1 MVKKKRIGILGG
13 TFNPPHLGHLILAQ
27 EALKKLKLDKIIF
40 IPASIPPHKEIEDNK
55 AHLRYKMISLA
66 SRGNPRFKV
75 SKIELERKTISYSV
89 DTLRILKNKYGKNT
103 EIFFIAGSDSLN
115 ELESWK
121 NIGEVLKLANFVI
134 AIRPGFPIRKLKR
147 RVKFIEIPLLDI
159 SSSMIRKRIKASK
172 SIRYLVPEKVRKFIT
187 RHRLYK

>member
-1 MVKKKRIGILGG
+1 MAKKKRIGILGG

-27 EALKKLKLDKIIF
+27 EALKKLKLDKVIF
-40 IPASIPPHKEIEDNK
+40 IPASIPPHKEIKDNK
-55 AHLRYKMISLA
+55 AYLRYKMISLA
-66 SRGNPRFKV
+66 SRGNPRFEV

-103 EIFFIAGSDSLN
+103 EIFFITGSDSLN

-121 NIGEVLKLANFVI
+121 NIDEVLKLANFVI
-134 AIRPGFPIRKLKR
+134 AIRPGFPVRKLR
-147 RVKFIEIPLLDI
+147 RKVKFIEIPLLDI

-172 SIRYLVPEKVRKFIT
+172 SMRYLVPEKVRKFIT